1 MRGAFMVRR
10 GHPLGRRRRAL
21 SFADIQAFALAST
34 PLSDEVCRTLVERY
48 GPEAHP
54 SHSVSLRCDEI
65 PSLVH

>member
-1 MRGAFMVRR
+1 
-10 GHPLGRRRRAL
+10 
-21 SFADIQAFALAST
+21 
-34 PLSDEVCRTLVERY
+34 VERY